1 MRMTIEF
8 WDTSVGHCGCVGIVV
23 DVLGFPVP
31 RKDELVI
38 TSLGEMCLV
47 SSISYD
53 YAEKTIRVHLKPE
66 PGQTYISGKVV

>member
-8 WDTSVGHCGCVGIVV
+8 WDTSGNCVGKVI
-23 DVLGFPVP
+23 DVLEFLVP

-38 TSLGEMCLV
+38 TRFGEMCLV

-53 YAEKTIRVHLKPE
+53 YAEKTVRVYLKPE
-66 PGQTYISGKVV
+66 PGHTNISGKVV